1 MTARAAGRGPAA
13 RALLAALGIAALP
26 LLVASCA
33 GGPARTPVR
42 DLPGVRLSEIERLL
56 ADGAIPEALESLD
69 RLSREKDGELPAD
82 GLGRLQT
89 SALAALGESFD
100 RAVADAAWRDALRFA
115 RSAAALGRPD
125 LARGWTEKAL
135 LRELAIQEEARGEAV
150 AGLLLRL
157 RALAAAEPTPEELAE
172 TLAAALRAGN
182 PAAAGMVAGLMRARG
197 LDPAPV
203 PDARPSFA
211 DMLAGTVTMWV
222 NRGVKIEKGVG
233 YPDRVIGSGFFID
246 RRGYLLTNH
255 HVIASEVDPGYEGFS
270 RLYVRLAGNATERI
284 PARVVGWDPVFDLAL
299 VKVEAEPGYVFS
311 GASTGAARPGD
322 RIYAIGSPGGLE
334 STITSGIV
342 SATGRRF
349 LQVGDAMQ
357 VDVPVNPGSS
367 GGPLLDERGNLAGI
381 VFAGIEQF
389 EGVNFA
395 IPWHWVERALPLL
408 YAGGQTVHPWLGMA
422 LAETDE
428 GLEVLYAMPGEPA
441 ARAGIEVGDV
451 LVSLDGRGVA
461 TIRDAQDALLALAP
475 STLTR
480 LAVRRGGAQLDVLA
494 CLAPRPAEPVPTALE
509 RDAREPVIYPL
520 FGMLLERAGGVLGK
534 RSYLVRRIVRGS
546 AADEAGL
553 SVDDPLVVQGWSV
566 DEEKGIA
573 SIQVVVR
580 KKKAGFIESVLQISA
595 WLETDNFL

>member
-1 MTARAAGRGPAA
+1 MKRRAAGLGPAA
-13 RALLAALGIAALP
+13 RALVAALAPVALP
-26 LLVASCA
+26 LLASCA
-33 GGPARTPVR
+33 GSPPRAPVA
-42 DLPGVRLSEIERLL
+42 DLPGVRLAEIERQIS
-56 ADGAIPEALESLD
+56 DGAITEALGGLD
-69 RLSREKDGELPAD
+69 RLRRERDADLPDDSLA
-82 GLGRLQT
+82 RLQT
-89 SALAALGESFD
+89 SALAALGDSFD
-100 RAVADAAWRDALRFA
+100 RAIAGAAWSDALRLA
-115 RSAAALGRPD
+115 RSAAALGHPEI
-125 LARGWTEKAL
+125 AREWTEKAL
-135 LRELAIQEEARGEAV
+135 LRELALQEEARGEALT
-150 AGLLLRL
+150 GLLLRL
-157 RALAAAEPTPEELAE
+157 QAVAAGEPTPEELAE

-182 PAAAGMVAGLMRARG
+182 PAVAAGVAGLMRERG
-197 LDPAPV
+197 LEPAPF
-203 PDARPSFA
+203 PEARPSFA

-270 RLYVRLAGNATERI
+270 RLYVRLAGDPTERI

-299 VKVEAEPGYVFS
+299 VKVEVEPGYVFS
-311 GASTGAARPGD
+311 GAATGNVSPGD

-342 SATGRRF
+342 SAVGRRF

-367 GGPLLDERGNLAGI
+367 GGPLLDEHGRLAGI

-408 YAGGQTVHPWLGMA
+408 YAGGETVHPWLGMA
-422 LAETDE
+422 LAETDA
-428 GLEVLYAMPGEPA
+428 GLEVLYTMPGAPA
-441 ARAGIEVGDV
+441 ARAGIAVGDV
-451 LVSLDGRGVA
+451 LVAIDGRGVA
-461 TIRDAQDALLALAP
+461 TLRDAQDALLALAP

-480 LAVRRGGAQLDVLA
+480 LALRRGGGAPLDVLA
-494 CLAPRPAEPVPTALE
+494 CLADRPAEPVPAALE
-509 RDAREPVIYPL
+509 RDAREPVLYPL
-520 FGMLLERAGGVLGK
+520 FGMQLERAGGVLGR

-553 SVDDPLVVQGWSV
+553 SVGDPLVVQGWSV

-573 SIQVVVR
+573 SIQIVVR
-580 KKKAGFIESVLQISA
+580 KKKAGFIASAIQISA